1 MRKVILGL
9 FMVLGVISTSAF
21 AADSYKI
28 DPVHSNL
35 NFTVKHMMVS
45 NVTGQFDKYEGV
57 VMYDPKD
64 LASSKIDVTIQA
76 DSITTR
82 NDKRDGH
89 LKSPDFFDTA
99 KFSTITFVSK
109 KITASEIVGDLTMKG
124 VTKEVTIPATITG
137 PVKGAMGGDVI
148 GVNGTFTI
156 NRQDYGISYN
166 KTLDQGGLALSNDVT
181 ITIGVEADKQEAEKK
196 AIEKEET
203 KEEKK

>member
-9 FMVLGVISTSAF
+9 FMILGVVSTSVF
-21 AADSYKI
+21 AADTYKI
-28 DPVHSNL
+28 DPVHSNI

-45 NVTGQFDKYEGV
+45 NVTGQFDKYDGV

-64 LASSKIDVTIQA
+64 LANSKVDVTIQA
-76 DSITTR
+76 DSINTR

-99 KFSTITFVSK
+99 KFPTITFVSK
-109 KITASEIVGDLTMKG
+109 KITPTEIVGDLTMKG
-124 VTKEVTIPATITG
+124 VTKEVTIPATVTG

-148 GVNGTFTI
+148 GVNGTFTL

-181 ITIGVEADKQEAEKK
+181 ITIGIEADKQEAEKK

-203 KEEKK
+203 KQDKK